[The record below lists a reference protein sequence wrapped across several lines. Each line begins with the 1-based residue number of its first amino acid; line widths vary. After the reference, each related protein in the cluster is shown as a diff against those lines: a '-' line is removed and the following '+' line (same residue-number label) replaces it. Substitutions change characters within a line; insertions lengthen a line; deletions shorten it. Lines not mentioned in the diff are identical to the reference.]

1 MSNNTESNNSGWI
14 FLAGLATGAA
24 VGYLI
29 NTDKG
34 RQMRSEASEKAMEY
48 GTQARDFAQEKF
60 STVASTVSDIIDRGK
75 SYASEVS
82 TKLQERIKSGAEAV
96 QEKVDSAKDY
106 AKEKGE
112 DAENAFQ
119 RGANRAKNHLHEN
132 SAS

>member
-34 RQMRSEASEKAMEY
+34 RQIRNEATDKAMEY

-60 STVASTVSDIIDRGK
+60 STVASTVTDILDKGK
-75 SYASEVS
+75 SYAAEVS
-82 TKLQERIKSGAEAV
+82 SKLQERIKSGVETAKEKV
-96 QEKVDSAKDY
+96 EEKVD
-106 AKEKGE
+106 ET
-112 DAENAFQ
+112 ENAFQ

-132 SAS
+132 SANS